1 MNHKV
6 IVAGKCCICGKP
18 IDTDRIF
25 LCESCGKKNK
35 EYQED
40 KSKCVNII
48 KEYKEQT
55 LIHEMVHG
63 MLVCIGRNDL
73 TDDEV
78 FVQSLANAI
87 YTSSFNVMME
97 EK

>member
-35 EYQED
+35 EYQGD
-40 KSKCVNII
+40 KSKN
-48 KEYKEQT
+48 EQICKSMWNT
-55 LIHEMVHG
+55 I
-63 MLVCIGRNDL
+63 
-73 TDDEV
+73 
-78 FVQSLANAI
+78 
-87 YTSSFNVMME
+87 
-97 EK
+97 